1 MRSLDT
7 LIPLRSKPE
16 AGRAPAGE
24 EAGAGA
30 AAGFEAMLGAF
41 ESGAPQRGEA
51 ATGEPEAGAD
61 KPAASPT
68 ETPVA
73 PGTETGSALQA
84 LMALAGPAA
93 PIVVPAPSAGV
104 EAMVQRAAARSGSRA
119 DVIST
124 ETTGPV
130 SVVGLETHFAPV
142 RPRGPAPSLSDAPSF
157 GQVAGE
163 RSTPAIV
170 PAPIG
175 TGAAPEFPAAE
186 PDARLASIPR
196 DASDAN
202 APVGDPADRP
212 VSVREQRLPGSRSP
226 VWGSPASDTPP
237 TPAGMFELGRDART
251 DEAAGLPPQPATPR
265 PTMSDAARGPE
276 TRAAPPLGK
285 PPQPA
290 QPGFEQASPAWP
302 AAVEAASAQ
311 AAMPASTRSQMG
323 GGHPIRSPGTTD
335 ATALSRSVEPAA
347 ADASEPSPL
356 FQPGKTG
363 PAERSP
369 EPQRLHPNGSDQ
381 AAPPSSVEPSAA
393 DVAEPSTLPQPGATP
408 PAERGPEPQRLH
420 PSGSDR
426 AAPLSSVEPAAT
438 DVAEPSTLPRPGATP
453 PAERGPEP
461 QRAHPA
467 GGARL
472 EPIAERA
479 APSVPGM
486 EVEPRR
492 GQPSAGAATDLPG
505 AEAPRPDAPSVEPVA
520 HEIATAPAPAPA
532 SPLRQIVDAISAQ
545 LPAAPAAQARP
556 IPIPSEAGPLKILT
570 LQLHPAELGSVVV
583 RMRLQDGRL
592 EMSLR
597 TSREETAERLRK
609 EGDLLSGLLREAG
622 YEPEAV
628 TIQGGGTGSG
638 ESGPRGQGFG
648 AFAES
653 QGGQHDGQPGAATQD
668 HSGRRP
674 SPRADGAAK
683 PREEQEH
690 ETDSGG
696 RDRGSLYL

>member
-7 LIPLRSKPE
+7 LIPLRSKLE
-16 AGRAPAGE
+16 AGRSPVGE
-24 EAGAGA
+24 EAGAA
-30 AAGFEAMLGAF
+30 PGFEAMLGAL
-41 ESGAPQRGEA
+41 ENGAPQRGEA

-61 KPAASPT
+61 KPAASAS
-68 ETPVA
+68 ETPLA
-73 PGTETGSALQA
+73 PGTEPGSVLQA

-93 PIVVPAPSAGV
+93 PLFAPAPSAGV

-119 DVIST
+119 DTISA

-142 RPRGPAPSLSDAPSF
+142 RPRGSAPSLSDAP
-157 GQVAGE
+157 GLGKVAGE
-163 RSTPAIV
+163 RSAPAAN
-170 PAPIG
+170 PAPVG
-175 TGAAPEFPAAE
+175 TGAAPEIPAAE
-186 PDARLASIPR
+186 SGARATSIPR
-196 DASDAN
+196 DASDADT
-202 APVGDPADRP
+202 APSESADRSAP
-212 VSVREQRLPGSRSP
+212 VREQQMAGFRSP
-226 VWGSPASDTPP
+226 AGGPSASDTPP
-237 TPAGMFELGRDART
+237 EPAGMFGLGRYTRT
-251 DEAAGLPPQPATPR
+251 DEAAGLVSPQPATPR
-265 PTMSDAARGPE
+265 PTMSDAARSSDM
-276 TRAAPPLGK
+276 RAAAPPLGES
-285 PPQPA
+285 PQPG
-290 QPGFEQASPAWP
+290 QPGFEQASPTGS
-302 AAVEAASAQ
+302 AAVEAAPAQ
-311 AAMPASTRSQMG
+311 AAMPASPQGQAG
-323 GGHPIRSPGTTD
+323 GGRTIRPAGTTD

-356 FQPGKTG
+356 LQPGATG
-363 PAERSP
+363 PAERGR
-369 EPQRLHPNGSDQ
+369 EPG
-381 AAPPSSVEPSAA
+381 
-393 DVAEPSTLPQPGATP
+393 
-408 PAERGPEPQRLH
+408 RLH

-426 AAPLSSVEPAAT
+426 AAPNSFVGPAAA
-438 DVAEPSTLPRPGATP
+438 DVSEPSTLSRPGATP

-467 GGARL
+467 GGARG
-472 EPIAERA
+472 EPIAAQA
-479 APSVPGM
+479 APSVPGT

-492 GQPSAGAATDLPG
+492 GQAKAGAATDLPG
-505 AEAPRPDAPSVEPVA
+505 AEALVPEAPSVEPAA
-520 HEIATAPAPAPA
+520 HETAAAPVPTPG

-545 LPAAPAAQARP
+545 LPAAPAALARL
-556 IPIPSEAGPLKILT
+556 IPVPGEAGPLKILT
-570 LQLHPAELGSVVV
+570 LQLHPAELGSVLV

-592 EMSLR
+592 EMNLR

-674 SPRADGAAK
+674 SPRADEAAK

>member
-16 AGRAPAGE
+16 AGRPPADE
-24 EAGAGA
+24 QAGAGA
-30 AAGFEAMLGAF
+30 APGFEAMLGAF

-61 KPAASPT
+61 KPATSAT
-68 ETPVA
+68 ETPIA

-93 PIVVPAPSAGV
+93 PIVAPAPSAGV

-119 DVIST
+119 DVISA

-142 RPRGPAPSLSDAPSF
+142 RPRGPAPSLSNAPNF

-163 RSTPAIV
+163 RSAPAIV

-175 TGAAPEFPAAE
+175 IGAAPEFPAAE

-196 DASDAN
+196 DPSDAN
-202 APVGDPADRP
+202 ARLGDPADRP

-237 TPAGMFELGRDART
+237 RPAGMFELGRDART

-265 PTMSDAARGPE
+265 PTMSDAAVGPE

-290 QPGFEQASPAWP
+290 QPGFEQASPAGP

-311 AAMPASTRSQMG
+311 AAMPASARSQVG
-323 GGHPIRSPGTTD
+323 GGHPIRPPGTTD
-335 ATALSRSVEPAA
+335 ATALSQSVEPAA

-356 FQPGKTG
+356 
-363 PAERSP
+363 
-369 EPQRLHPNGSDQ
+369 L
-381 AAPPSSVEPSAA
+381 
-393 DVAEPSTLPQPGATP
+393 QPGATG

-426 AAPLSSVEPAAT
+426 AAPLSSVGPAAA
-438 DVAEPSTLPRPGATP
+438 DVAEPSTLPQPGATP

-556 IPIPSEAGPLKILT
+556 IPVLGEAGPLKILT
-570 LQLHPAELGSVVV
+570 LQLHPAELGSVLV

-696 RDRGSLYL
+696 RARGSLYL

>member
-16 AGRAPAGE
+16 AGRAPVGE

-51 ATGEPEAGAD
+51 TTGEPEAGAD

-68 ETPVA
+68 DA
-73 PGTETGSALQA
+73 PLAPATETGSALQA
-84 LMALAGPAA
+84 LMALAGPTT
-93 PIVVPAPSAGV
+93 PIVAPAPSAGV

-119 DVIST
+119 DVRSA

-130 SVVGLETHFAPV
+130 SVVGLETHFTPV
-142 RPRGPAPSLSDAPSF
+142 RPRGPTPSSDAPGF

-163 RSTPAIV
+163 RSASAIV
-170 PAPIG
+170 PAPID
-175 TGAAPEFPAAE
+175 TGAAPEIPAAE
-186 PDARLASIPR
+186 PEARLASLPR

-202 APVGDPADRP
+202 ATPGESADRP
-212 VSVREQRLPGSRSP
+212 VPVREQRLPEDRSP
-226 VWGSPASDTPP
+226 VGGSSAFDAPP
-237 TPAGMFELGRDART
+237 IPAGTFELGRDART
-251 DEAAGLPPQPATPR
+251 DEAAGVVPPQPAMPR
-265 PTMSDAARGPE
+265 PTMSDAARSSE
-276 TRAAPPLGK
+276 IRAASPPLGA

-290 QPGFEQASPAWP
+290 QPGLEQASPAGP
-302 AAVEAASAQ
+302 AAVEAAPAQ
-311 AAMPASTRSQMG
+311 AAMPASPRSLSG
-323 GGHPIRSPGTTD
+323 SGRTIRPTITTD
-335 ATALSRSVEPAA
+335 ATALSGSVEPAA
-347 ADASEPSPL
+347 AEASEPSP
-356 FQPGKTG
+356 
-363 PAERSP
+363 
-369 EPQRLHPNGSDQ
+369 
-381 AAPPSSVEPSAA
+381 
-393 DVAEPSTLPQPGATP
+393 LPQPGATP
-408 PAERGPEPQRLH
+408 PAKRGPEPQ
-420 PSGSDR
+420 G
-426 AAPLSSVEPAAT
+426 
-438 DVAEPSTLPRPGATP
+438 
-453 PAERGPEP
+453 
-461 QRAHPA
+461 AHPA

-479 APSVPGM
+479 APSVPGT
-486 EVEPRR
+486 EVAPQR
-492 GQPSAGAATDLPG
+492 GQASAADPIDLPG
-505 AEAPRPDAPSVEPVA
+505 AEAPRPEAPSVESIA
-520 HEIATAPAPAPA
+520 HETATAPAPA

-556 IPIPSEAGPLKILT
+556 IPVPSEAGPLKILT
-570 LQLHPAELGSVVV
+570 LQLHPAELGSVLV

-628 TIQGGGTGSG
+628 TIQGGGSGAG
-638 ESGPRGQGFG
+638 ESGPRSQGFG

-653 QGGQHDGQPGAATQD
+653 HGGQHDRQPGAATQD

-674 SPRADGAAK
+674 SPRADEAAK

-696 RDRGSLYL
+696 RNRGSLYL

>member
-68 ETPVA
+68 DAPFA

-93 PIVVPAPSAGV
+93 SIVAPAPSAGV
-104 EAMVQRAAARSGSRA
+104 EAMVQRAAARSSSRA
-119 DVIST
+119 DVLSA

-142 RPRGPAPSLSDAPSF
+142 RPRGTAPSPSDAPGF

-163 RSTPAIV
+163 RSAPAIV
-170 PAPIG
+170 PAPID
-175 TGAAPEFPAAE
+175 TGAAPEIPAAE
-186 PDARLASIPR
+186 PGARLASIPR

-202 APVGDPADRP
+202 ATPDESADRP
-212 VSVREQRLPGSRSP
+212 VPVREQRLPEDRSP
-226 VWGSPASDTPP
+226 IGGSSASDAPP
-237 TPAGMFELGRDART
+237 IAAGTFELGRDART
-251 DEAAGLPPQPATPR
+251 DEASGLVPPQPATPR
-265 PTMSDAARGPE
+265 PTMSDAARSSE
-276 TRAAPPLGK
+276 THAASPLLGA

-290 QPGFEQASPAWP
+290 QPELEQASPAGP
-302 AAVEAASAQ
+302 ATVEAAPAQ
-311 AAMPASTRSQMG
+311 AAMPSSPRSLSG
-323 GGHPIRSPGTTD
+323 SGRTIRPTGTTD
-335 ATALSRSVEPAA
+335 ATALSGSVEPAT
-347 ADASEPSPL
+347 ADVSEPSP
-356 FQPGKTG
+356 
-363 PAERSP
+363 
-369 EPQRLHPNGSDQ
+369 
-381 AAPPSSVEPSAA
+381 
-393 DVAEPSTLPQPGATP
+393 
-408 PAERGPEPQRLH
+408 
-420 PSGSDR
+420 
-426 AAPLSSVEPAAT
+426 
-438 DVAEPSTLPRPGATP
+438 LPRPGATP
-453 PAERGPEP
+453 PAERDPEP
-461 QRAHPA
+461 QRTHPA
-467 GGARL
+467 GGAHL

-479 APSVPGM
+479 APSAPGT
-486 EVEPRR
+486 EVDPRR
-492 GQPSAGAATDLPG
+492 GQASAADAIDLPG
-505 AEAPRPDAPSVEPVA
+505 AEAPRPEAPFVESIT
-520 HEIATAPAPAPA
+520 HETATAPAPAPA
-532 SPLRQIVDAISAQ
+532 SPLRQIVDAISVQ

-556 IPIPSEAGPLKILT
+556 IPVPSEAGPLKILT
-570 LQLHPAELGSVVV
+570 LQLHPAELGSVLV

-609 EGDLLSGLLREAG
+609 QGDLLSGLLREAG

-628 TIQGGGTGSG
+628 TIQGGGSGAG

-653 QGGQHDGQPGAATQD
+653 HGGQHDRQPGAATQD

-674 SPRADGAAK
+674 SPRAAEAAK
-683 PREEQEH
+683 PREEHEH